1 MNDEEIGEKDSE
13 DFLTNLFHSLLN
25 NGGEESSY
33 NHVWPLSE
41 MVCGWN
47 QVMELSRW
55 VVLGSIIGFVGAAL
69 GSIGGI
75 GGGWIFVPMLPLII
89 GFDPKTSTAISKC
102 MIMGAAG
109 TTVYYNLRLR
119 HPTMDL
125 PIIDYDLALLF
136 QPMIMLG
143 ISIGVALNIIFPDWM
158 LTVFLIIHLLGNLL
172 GHPISL
178 FKGVETLK
186 QESIMKSKSFNS
198 YFACKMLPGA
208 ELEYKALPGAL
219 LLIHNDNIYWKELTV
234 LSSVWAAFVAVQIV
248 KTYTTQC
255 STEYWVLNIMQ
266 VPIVVAITI
275 NETIGLCEGKR
286 TIASRGNLETK
297 RKIHQLLGFGGG
309 LILEPLFLEMGV
321 PRQVSSATSTFVTTF
336 SSSTSVIQYY
346 LLHCFPVP
354 FAAYFVF
361 LSIIAAFTDQHMI
374 RRLIILLGR
383 ASLII
388 FILALTIFVS
398 AISLGKDRGVVVAH
412 MVEKLERRQHMGF
425 ENLCYCS

>member
-1 MNDEEIGEKDSE
+1 
-13 DFLTNLFHSLLN
+13 
-25 NGGEESSY
+25 
-33 NHVWPLSE
+33 
-41 MVCGWN
+41 
-47 QVMELSRW
+47 
-55 VVLGSIIGFVGAAL
+55 
-69 GSIGGI
+69 
-75 GGGWIFVPMLPLII
+75 
-89 GFDPKTSTAISKC
+89 
-102 MIMGAAG
+102 
-109 TTVYYNLRLR
+109 
-119 HPTMDL
+119 
-125 PIIDYDLALLF
+125 
-136 QPMIMLG
+136 
-143 ISIGVALNIIFPDWM
+143 
-158 LTVFLIIHLLGNLL
+158 
-172 GHPISL
+172 
-178 FKGVETLK
+178 
-186 QESIMKSKSFNS
+186 
-198 YFACKMLPGA
+198 
-208 ELEYKALPGAL
+208 
-219 LLIHNDNIYWKELTV
+219 
-234 LSSVWAAFVAVQIV
+234 
-248 KTYTTQC
+248 
-255 STEYWVLNIMQ
+255 MQ

-275 NETIGLCEGKR
+275 NETICLCEGKR

>member
-1 MNDEEIGEKDSE
+1 MGTGAVGLLKHKTAGNFATRNKSFIGAFGKRLRVEETGSPVVVCSSSASVFQPGIAEQEAFAKRPFDTATSSSSSMNDEEIGEKDSK
-13 DFLTNLFHSLLN
+13 DLLTNLFHSLPN

-33 NHVWPLSE
+33 NH
-41 MVCGWN
+41 
-47 QVMELSRW
+47 VMELSRW

-69 GSIGGI
+69 GSIGGV
-75 GGGWIFVPMLPLII
+75 GGIFVPMLPLII
-89 GFDPKTSTAISKC
+89 GFDPKTSTAISKWKSTSMQMNNNFNLLLIVKRNSELSC

-158 LTVFLIIHLLGNLL
+158 LTVFLIIHFLGSYKSL
-172 GHPISL
+172 GLTKKWCRTGIQGTPWGSPANPQCRTSSDD
-178 FKGVETLK
+178 E
-186 QESIMKSKSFNS
+186 
-198 YFACKMLPGA
+198 
-208 ELEYKALPGAL
+208 
-219 LLIHNDNIYWKELTV
+219 LLIKDNIYWKELTV

-248 KTYTTQC
+248 KTYTTRC

-275 NETIGLCEGKR
+275 NETICLCEGKR

-321 PRQVSSATSTFVTTF
+321 PRQVLF
-336 SSSTSVIQYY
+336 S
-346 LLHCFPVP
+346 
-354 FAAYFVF
+354 
-361 LSIIAAFTDQHMI
+361 
-374 RRLIILLGR
+374 
-383 ASLII
+383 
-388 FILALTIFVS
+388 
-398 AISLGKDRGVVVAH
+398 
-412 MVEKLERRQHMGF
+412 
-425 ENLCYCS
+425 

>member
-1 MNDEEIGEKDSE
+1 MESG
-13 DFLTNLFHSLLN
+13 HGAQPV
-25 NGGEESSY
+25 GG
-33 NHVWPLSE
+33 
-41 MVCGWN
+41 
-47 QVMELSRW
+47 
-55 VVLGSIIGFVGAAL
+55 A
-69 GSIGGI
+69 GI
-75 GGGWIFVPMLPLII
+75 HHL
-89 GFDPKTSTAISKC
+89 
-102 MIMGAAG
+102 
-109 TTVYYNLRLR
+109 LR
-119 HPTMDL
+119 HPAMDL

-158 LTVFLIIHLLGNLL
+158 LTVFLIIHFLGNLL

-178 FKGVETLK
+178 FKGVETWK

-234 LSSVWAAFVAVQIV
+234 LLSVWAAFVAVQIV
-248 KTYTTQC
+248 RTYTTQC

-275 NETIGLCEGKR
+275 NETICLCEGKR

-336 SSSTSVIQYY
+336 SSSISVIQYY

>member
-1 MNDEEIGEKDSE
+1 MGTGAVGLLNHKTAGNFATPGIAEQEAFAKRPFDTATSSSSSMNDEEIGEKDSE

-33 NHVWPLSE
+33 NH
-41 MVCGWN
+41 
-47 QVMELSRW
+47 VMELSRW

-158 LTVFLIIHLLGNLL
+158 LTVFLIIHLLGSYKSL
-172 GHPISL
+172 GLTKKWCRTGIQGTPWGSPANPQCRTSSDD
-178 FKGVETLK
+178 E
-186 QESIMKSKSFNS
+186 
-198 YFACKMLPGA
+198 
-208 ELEYKALPGAL
+208 
-219 LLIHNDNIYWKELTV
+219 DNIYWKELTV

-321 PRQVSSATSTFVTTF
+321 PRQVLF
-336 SSSTSVIQYY
+336 S
-346 LLHCFPVP
+346 
-354 FAAYFVF
+354 
-361 LSIIAAFTDQHMI
+361 
-374 RRLIILLGR
+374 
-383 ASLII
+383 
-388 FILALTIFVS
+388 
-398 AISLGKDRGVVVAH
+398 
-412 MVEKLERRQHMGF
+412 
-425 ENLCYCS
+425 